1 MSAAI
6 TYEIHGET
14 ASSGKV
20 SILIRAVSSPTP
32 EAALWLI
39 REKYPSVKEDSV
51 RVTLPAAH
59 RYPLRRGPVQPRTT
73 MGTTPIRRHR

>member
-1 MSAAI
+1 MSAYI

-20 SILIRAVSSPTP
+20 SILIKAAASPTP

-39 REKYPSVKEDSV
+39 REKYPSVKEESV
-51 RVTLPAAH
+51 RVSLPAAH
-59 RYPLRRGPVQPRTT
+59 RYPPQRGPVRQRNL
-73 MGTTPIRRHR
+73 GTTPIRRHR